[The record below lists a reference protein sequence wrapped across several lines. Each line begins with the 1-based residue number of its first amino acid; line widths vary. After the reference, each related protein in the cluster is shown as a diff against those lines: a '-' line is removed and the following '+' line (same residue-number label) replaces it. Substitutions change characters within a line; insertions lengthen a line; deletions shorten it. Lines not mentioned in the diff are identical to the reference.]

1 MMGRRGAAFAVLA
14 VFKNEATNIA
24 EWVSHYVS
32 QGAFKIVLVNN
43 NSCDRWRVALER
55 SSFKDVLIIKED
67 NRRHAQLSIYRDVL
81 KSGVFADCKWLLVCD
96 LDEFVYARKGYAS
109 IADFLESFSLKRV
122 GAIMLP
128 WKNFGSSG
136 HHRQPK
142 RLREGF
148 IARARAPFPEPVP
161 GFSRGKYLCRV
172 AFTRDID
179 IHHPLLKK
187 GRYILSSG
195 RDISCYLPRIYGGF
209 APNSESELEASCLH
223 INHYPIQSK
232 SYFVNV
238 KSVRGDAYF
247 SDPALQVKN
256 MAYFEKFDRNDI
268 IDKELAWLA
277 RLEKSLRS
285 DLGTFL
291 RQFKVP
297 LRLRR

>member
-1 MMGRRGAAFAVLA
+1 MGRRGAAFAVLA
-14 VFKNEATNIA
+14 VFKNEATNIS

-43 NSCDRWRVALER
+43 GSCDRWRGALER

-67 NRRHAQLSIYRDVL
+67 PRPHAQLSIYRDVL

-96 LDEFVYARKGYAS
+96 LDEFVYARNGYAS
-109 IADFLESFSLKRV
+109 IAGFLESFPLRRV

-136 HHRQPK
+136 HDLQPK
-142 RLREGF
+142 HLRESF
-148 IARARAPFPEPVP
+148 IARARVPFPEPVP

-172 AFTRDID
+172 EFTRDID

-187 GRYILSSG
+187 GCYILSSG
-195 RDISCYLPRIYGGF
+195 RDISCYLSRIYGGF

-223 INHYPIQSK
+223 VNHYPIQSR
-232 SYFVNV
+232 SYFVSV

-268 IDKELAWLA
+268 IDEELALLA
-277 RLEKSLRS
+277 RREKSLRS
-285 DLGTFL
+285 HFAAFL
-291 RQFKVP
+291 RRFRAS